1 MNETLV
7 YNENTR
13 PEMLDFLP
21 ENYSKVLEIGCWKG
35 DFKSNLKEG
44 CEYWGVELIE
54 NSANIAKKKAF
65 KVICGDF
72 FDVSD
77 QVPDGYF
84 DLIVCN
90 DVIEHMPDHD
100 KFLIEIKKKLNNKG
114 VIVGSIPNV
123 RYIKNLRDLIFKK
136 DWKYKNAGL
145 LDKTHLRWFTEKS
158 LKRNFSQINYTI
170 ERFYG
175 INSIL
180 NEPQYNKS
188 IFIRLMIFIF
198 GKDTQYMQFGF
209 RVRSLD

>member
-1 MNETLV
+1 
-7 YNENTR
+7 
-13 PEMLDFLP
+13 
-21 ENYSKVLEIGCWKG
+21 
-35 DFKSNLKEG
+35 
-44 CEYWGVELIE
+44 
-54 NSANIAKKKAF
+54 
-65 KVICGDF
+65 
-72 FDVSD
+72 
-77 QVPDGYF
+77 
-84 DLIVCN
+84 
-90 DVIEHMPDHD
+90 MPDHD

-188 IFIRLMIFIF
+188 IFIRLMICIF

-209 RVRSLD
+209 RVKSLD